1 MKKITLVFNIPSP
14 YRVEFLNQLS
24 KELDIFVIFEDRTTK
39 DREQKWFEDSNINF
53 SHMYISDKRLNLF
66 RALKIMIKSNKLLIG
81 GYSTKFCSGSII
93 LLKLF
98 KKRFI
103 LNADGGFIKK
113 ENRILF
119 LLKKYLI
126 SSATWWL
133 STGEETS
140 KYFVHYGA
148 KKSNIYNYHFSSIM
162 SDEIEY
168 IADRKKYKNSL
179 GIPTDKNMILFT
191 GKFIERKGVSKLIQA
206 SNLLPE
212 YNFYLI
218 GGKPNDFY
226 LDLLSNNKNI
236 TFIDHLSKKELMDY
250 YSAADLFVFPTN
262 YDIWGLV
269 INEAFSKGLPT
280 ISTNKCIAAL
290 EMIGENAKLGHIVD
304 ASIDYKELAN
314 SIKKAVINIDSFD
327 EKLIVKTAQKY
338 SIEEMVKE
346 HVEILNNII

>member
-1 MKKITLVFNIPSP
+1 MYKKVFLYNIPSP

-24 KELDIFVIFEDRTTK
+24 KKMDIFVIFEKRSAK
-39 DREQKWFEDSNINF
+39 DRDDKWFLDNQIMF
-53 SHMYISDKRLNLF
+53 PHLFISDKLYNKIY
-66 RALKIMIKSNKLLIG
+66 ALKLLSQSKRPVIG
-81 GYSTKFCSGSII
+81 GYATKFALISIFC
-93 LLKLF
+93 LKAAKNPF
-98 KKRFI
+98 V
-103 LNADGGFIKK
+103 LNADGGFVKNESKI
-113 ENRILF
+113 IY

-126 SSATWWL
+126 SSAAWWL

-148 KKSNIYNYHFSSIM
+148 KKSNIYKYHFSSII

-168 IADRKKYKNSL
+168 IADRKKYKNLL

-191 GKFIERKGVSKLIQA
+191 GKFIERKGISKLIQA

-218 GGKPNDFY
+218 GGKPNDTY
-226 LDLLSNNKNI
+226 LNLLGNNKNI
-236 TFIDHLSKKELMDY
+236 TFIDHLSKKELMHY

-290 EMIGENAKLGHIVD
+290 EMIGDSAELGHIVD
-304 ASIDYKELAN
+304 VSIDYKELAK
-314 SIKKAVINIDSFD
+314 SIKKVVSNIDSFD
-327 EKLIVKTAQKY
+327 EKLIVETAQKY
-338 SIEEMVKE
+338 SIEEMVKD
-346 HVEILNNII
+346 HVDILNNIK